1 MTWPANADG
10 MPIAADVFGDDRP
23 DTATSR
29 APAPVEPDPCN
40 QTDAGNAEYF
50 AALYGSDVRYDH
62 RRAHWLLWRRHR
74 WEPDADAEIRRLA
87 KTAMRQRFIEAAAL
101 DDPDARRRAA
111 KWAITSESRAR
122 LDALLYLAQAE
133 QPIAD
138 AGAGWDADPWVLGV
152 PNGVIDLRTGRLRAG
167 RRDDR
172 ITMQAAV
179 AYDPEATCPRW
190 DRFLPEVFHGDAD
203 VIAFVHR
210 AVGYS
215 LTGDTSEQCLFLPY
229 GTGANGKG
237 TLMNTLA
244 ALLGDYAYTMPSRR
258 WSSINAQRS
267 RMTSRRWPAGVWSAR
282 VKPPTAHG

>member
-10 MPIAADVFGDDRP
+10 MPSAADVFGDDRP

-138 AGAGWDADPWVLGV
+138 AGAGWDATRGCSAS
-152 PNGVIDLRTGRLRAG
+152 RTAWSTCA
-167 RRDDR
+167 RDGSAR
-172 ITMQAAV
+172 AAV
-179 AYDPEATCPRW
+179 T
-190 DRFLPEVFHGDAD
+190 
-203 VIAFVHR
+203 
-210 AVGYS
+210 
-215 LTGDTSEQCLFLPY
+215 TG
-229 GTGANGKG
+229 
-237 TLMNTLA
+237 
-244 ALLGDYAYTMPSRR
+244 SRCR
-258 WSSINAQRS
+258 RPS
-267 RMTSRRWPAGVWSAR
+267 RMTPRRHAR
-282 VKPPTAHG
+282 GGTAFSPRCSTATPT